1 MNDLIEV
8 MPFDYQIVESENGC
22 FRVEGVFQRSDV
34 ENANKRVYPR
44 SIWERELNEKRV
56 SEAVSNRAMFGEL
69 DHPAD
74 GKTSLKRVAHLITS
88 LSLGEDGQVTG
99 AADILD
105 TPNGQILKTL
115 FESGA
120 QVGISSRGSGS
131 VQNGVVQ
138 EDFKLN
144 TFDFVAR
151 PSTPGALPRPAGED
165 SNRGTKTEGTEG
177 ADALVDVPDVEVTDV
192 FDADLFAKLEQ
203 ELSALDEELDPDVD
217 FNAVAREVISLHN
230 AVMEMDAISTE
241 LRTELNES
249 VLVLSDE
256 LARLA
261 TESPEHR
268 TVVTDLLKKVEE
280 CREAVIVTPTHET
293 TKEEP
298 MDDRLQFIKDRLHET
313 SSEADAEAAALR
325 QELEGLSDDELIET
339 ALEYGVITEDDLAE
353 GDDAEGD
360 EEFTVQDLYDYAVE
374 LESQLEEA
382 ADLVEEMSGQ
392 LEEAE
397 HVDDVVLKYEASLGI
412 IQETVARY
420 QLLQEAVG
428 GSEKADELM
437 EAHIQ
442 KLEAEAEAGDGLE
455 EDADTTET
463 DKLDEDVAAVEAALN
478 EEDTPDDTM
487 VRYKEL
493 AESAVDRQGLN

>member
-1 MNDLIEV
+1 MTDLIEV
-8 MPFDYQIVESENGC
+8 MPFDYQIVESESGC

-44 SIWERELNEKRV
+44 SIWERELNEKRI

-74 GKTSLKRVAHLITS
+74 GKTSLKRVAHLITD

-131 VQNGVVQ
+131 VSNGVVQ

-151 PSTPGALPRPAGED
+151 PSTPGALPRPSGEASD
-165 SNRGTKTEGTEG
+165 RGTKTEGTED
-177 ADALVDVPDVEVTDV
+177 ADALVDVPDVQVTDV

-203 ELSALDEELDPDVD
+203 ELSALDEESDPESD
-217 FNAVAREVISLHN
+217 FNSVAREVISLHN
-230 AVMEMDAISTE
+230 YVSE
-241 LRTELNES
+241 LDSVSAEQRLELSEGI
-249 VLVLSDE
+249 LVLSDD

-280 CREAVIVTPTHET
+280 CRQAVIVQPTVET

-298 MDDRLQFIKDRLHET
+298 MDDRMQFIKDRLHET
-313 SSEADAEAAALR
+313 SSEAEAEADALR

-339 ALEYGVITEDDLAE
+339 ALEYGVITEQDLAE
-353 GDDAEGD
+353 DDDVEGD
-360 EEFTVQDLYDYAVE
+360 EEVTAQDLYDYAVE
-374 LESQLEEA
+374 LEGQLQEA
-382 ADLVEEMSGQ
+382 ADLVEEMSTQ
-392 LEEAE
+392 LEEAA

-428 GSEKADELM
+428 GADKADELM

-442 KLEAEAEAGDGLE
+442 KLEAEAGTDNVTE
-455 EDADTTET
+455 ETET
-463 DKLDEDVAAVEAALN
+463 NTDHLDEDVNTIEELIN
-478 EEDTPDDTM
+478 EDGTVDDTM